1 MMKTLKSTLI
11 CLAVLVA
18 SQGTTIAQDYMTG
31 TKWKL
36 NVAKSKLTG
45 PPPRSNVLTYEAVEG
60 GFRVTTDGI
69 NSEGSPTK
77 AVFGPYKLDGKPYP
91 VVGVPFY
98 DASSFKMIDD
108 RTTEYVRY
116 KGDKTIQTGKR
127 ELSAD
132 GKTLTFFT
140 TGLNAR
146 GEQIN
151 DIAVFE
157 KE

>member
-1 MMKTLKSTLI
+1 MKTLKATLI
-11 CLAVLVA
+11 CLAVLLA
-18 SQGTTIAQDYMTG
+18 SQGTTIAQDNLVG
-31 TKWKL
+31 AKWKL
-36 NVAKSKLTG
+36 NVAKSKFTG
-45 PPPRSNVLTYEAVEG
+45 QAPRSMVLTYEAVEG
-60 GFRVTTDGI
+60 GFRVTT
-69 NSEGSPTK
+69 EGANAEGNPTK
-77 AVFGPYKLDGKPYP
+77 SVFGPYRLDGKPFP
-91 VVGVPFY
+91 VAGVPSY
-98 DASSFKMIDD
+98 DASSWKMIDD
-108 RTTEYVRY
+108 RTAEFVRL

-146 GEQIN
+146 GEQFS